1 MYKERLLTQRIIRLA
16 ETFPVTVV
24 SGARQVG
31 KTTLLQ
37 HLFPGYDYV
46 VFDPS
51 IDLENARKDPDL
63 FLRNHPPPVILDEI
77 QYAPEVV
84 AAVKRHVD
92 RAGAAPGQFLLTGS
106 QQWQVLRTLSESLAG
121 RAAFLDLQGLSLQER
136 AGAATGWLTR
146 WLEEP
151 AGFFQ
156 WSREADYG
164 ADHLNEWLW
173 RGTLPGLLRVDDDLV
188 ADFWAG
194 YHRTYVERDARML
207 GEVADWQEFGRFY
220 GLLCSL
226 TAQAINF
233 SQLGREIGMTP
244 QTARR
249 WLSILEATFQ
259 WFSLPAFSGNAVKR
273 VASRPK
279 GHIAEDAQT
288 GGHPGGA
295 TGLVSLA
302 DRRRRR
308 GGPDP
313 RTGRTAL
320 SLRVQTDHQARQ
332 ARRLRAAR
340 LQGHLSRAGDRTRRA
355 GLRRDPAAL
364 GDGRGAGH
372 PVESAV
378 NGRGGPVGANFISPR
393 QPGAQVGDRSPA
405 PAWARGPGRA
415 ATIGRRVSRA
425 WPAPTEKI
433 PAFSGCFWA
442 LIAPPSPVPA
452 EMPATCGRSGP
463 CPRSNRIKSTSR
475 SRRISRAWPAP
486 TEKSGVFGMFLGV
499 GRALTPRSRRNA
511 RHLR

>member
-1 MYKERLLTQRIIRLA
+1 MYKERLLSQRIIRLA

-151 AGFFQ
+151 TGFFQ

-164 ADHLNEWLW
+164 DDHLNEWLW

-226 TAQAINF
+226 TAQEINF

-279 GHIAEDAQT
+279 GHIAET
-288 GGHPGGA
+288 GLACYHARISSPKSLGSHPLYGALFESAMVQEIRKQASTLAVRPALYHWRTAGGA
-295 TGLVSLA
+295 EVDLILERDGLLHPFEFKLTTK
-302 DRRRRR
+302 
-308 GGPDP
+308 PDKHDAS
-313 RTGRTAL
+313 G
-320 SLRVQTDHQARQ
+320 
-332 ARRLRAAR
+332 LRAFKATYPER
-340 LQGHLSRAGDRTRRA
+340 STG
-355 GLRRDPAAL
+355 
-364 GDGRGAGH
+364 
-372 PVESAV
+372 
-378 NGRGGPVGANFISPR
+378 
-393 QPGAQVGDRSPA
+393 PGALVCAVTRPRWVTDEVLA
-405 PAWARGPGRA
+405 
-415 ATIGRRVSRA
+415 
-425 WPAPTEKI
+425 I
-433 PAFSGCFWA
+433 PWN
-442 LIAPPSPVPA
+442 L
-452 EMPATCGRSGP
+452 
-463 CPRSNRIKSTSR
+463 
-475 SRRISRAWPAP
+475 
-486 TEKSGVFGMFLGV
+486 L
-499 GRALTPRSRRNA
+499 
-511 RHLR
+511 